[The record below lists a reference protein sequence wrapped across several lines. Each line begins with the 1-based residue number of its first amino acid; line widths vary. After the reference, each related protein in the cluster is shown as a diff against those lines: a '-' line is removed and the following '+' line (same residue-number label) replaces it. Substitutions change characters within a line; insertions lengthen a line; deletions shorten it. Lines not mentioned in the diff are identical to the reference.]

1 MKTRLTFC
9 LLAALGILALPMAAQ
24 ETSGTQTVSH
34 GDIVQPA
41 AAKKKV
47 SAPMQAEHA
56 QTTKKKTHKHYKHHK
71 RSQQQ
76 KKPAAGPAGAGT
88 SGF

>member
-34 GDIVQPA
+34 GEIVQPA
-41 AAKKKV
+41 GVKEK
-47 SAPMQAEHA
+47 APAMQAEHT
-56 QTTKKKTHKHYKHHK
+56 QTTHKKTHKHYKHHK
-71 RSQQQ
+71 RTQQQ
-76 KKPAAGPAGAGT
+76 KKKPGAGPVGAGN

>member
-9 LLAALGILALPMAAQ
+9 LLAALGVSALPMAAQ

-34 GDIVQPA
+34 GEIVQPA
-41 AAKKKV
+41 AVKEK
-47 SAPMQAEHA
+47 APAMQAGHTEATH
-56 QTTKKKTHKHYKHHK
+56 KKTHKHYKHHK

-76 KKPAAGPAGAGT
+76 KKKPAAAPAGAGS